1 MIHMSKKAHDLAKK
15 QRKKKEK
22 IDTEN
27 EKQLEIEPVEE
38 DPKKRNEINL
48 KAKNSKNEIQEPL
61 KQFSVIFMR

>member
-1 MIHMSKKAHDLAKK
+1 MIQPKS
-15 QRKKKEK
+15 REKKKGK

-38 DPKKRNEINL
+38 APPKKRNEINL
-48 KAKNSKNEIQEPL
+48 KAKNSKNKKNEIQEPL